1 MEWRISLGD
10 ILGILIVLGIVIG
23 IVVPFIGLSNIETR
37 ASGWSLEELL
47 KNIPIPFIHVHK
59 ELVKEYNFIVRG
71 NLSIVAYVEGGG
83 LRFIEKGG
91 NEANVKV
98 YEFKFPWIMGI
109 SGEKYFNV
117 NYDED
122 TNTLYMDVKGYEVE
136 LYLPTNLVGNIT
148 LEVIGGGVEVDEASL
163 TNLKVLNIKAR
174 GGALD
179 LNLKNLGNV
188 ESYIDVRGGAIDAE
202 LRYSEFTGEALSII
216 IISGGVIDLDV
227 SLPHEVKVKVDGE
240 VSGGIASIE
249 VNGVNVSG
257 SFTEKGYGEAKGKL
271 HLTYRISG
279 GVADIG
285 IHK

>member
-10 ILGILIVLGIVIG
+10 VLGILVVLGIIIG
-23 IVVPFIGLSNIETR
+23 IVAPFIGFSSIETR
-37 ASGWSLEELL
+37 VSGWSLEELL
-47 KNIPIPFIHVHK
+47 KNIPIPFIHIYK
-59 ELVKEYNFIVRG
+59 ELVEEYNFIIRD
-71 NLSIVAYVEGGG
+71 NLNIVVYVESGG
-83 LRFIEKGG
+83 LRFIERKRD
-91 NEANVKV
+91 EANVKV

-109 SGEKYFNV
+109 PSERYFNI

-122 TNTLYMDVKGYEVE
+122 SNTLCIDVKGYEVE
-136 LYLPTNLVGNIT
+136 LYLPTELVGNIT
-148 LEVIGGGVEVDEASL
+148 LEVISGGIEVDEASL
-163 TNLKVLNIKAR
+163 TSLKVLNIKAR

-188 ESYIDVRGGAIDAE
+188 ESYIDVHGGAIDAE
-202 LRYSEFTGEALSII
+202 LKYSEFTGKALSTI

-240 VSGGIASIE
+240 VNGGITSVE

-257 SFTEKGYGEAKGKL
+257 SFTEEGYSEAKGKL